1 MHISAD
7 LIPANL
13 RIICMNGCLIIHFVL
28 KPLTDILVC
37 RTFFMIP
44 YIIRIFTS
52 IAVIEA

>member
-7 LIPANL
+7 LIPANPK
-13 RIICMNGCLIIHFVL
+13 IICMNGYLIIHFVL

-37 RTFFMIP
+37 RMYFMIP

-52 IAVIEA
+52 IAAIEA